1 MVKNPIGGASMTAWQ
16 TCQKPLAG
24 NRVNQAGFR
33 HPQTRTQ
40 ANARA
45 REERQTRTQ
54 EIQHPQ
60 PHVGKPSEAGSPQ
73 PKRPARALAGK
84 PPGGRPKPGQT
95 NGNQA
100 NAGGGRRGI
109 LWEGHKTPGEGERGW
124 CREVG
129 VEKRAGA
136 SPKPAPNTRQHLY
149 KPAMPRPKFA
159 GSGRSTPTRRERR
172 RHRDQHP
179 PHSEESQP

>member
-1 MVKNPIGGASMTAWQ
+1 M
-16 TCQKPLAG
+16 
-24 NRVNQAGFR
+24 NQVCFR
-33 HPQTRTQ
+33 HPQTRTP

-45 REERQTRTQ
+45 GEERQTTTQ
-54 EIQHPQ
+54 ETRHPQ

-84 PPGGRPKPGQT
+84 PPGGRPKPGQI

-100 NAGGGRRGI
+100 NAGGRMREERDPVGKPKRRVR
-109 LWEGHKTPGEGERGW
+109 ERGW

-129 VEKRAGA
+129 VEKRAGV
-136 SPKPAPNTRQHLY
+136 SLRPAPNTRQHLY
-149 KPAMPRPKFA
+149 KPATPRPKFA
-159 GSGRSTPTRRERR
+159 GSGRSTPTRRGRR
-172 RHRDQHP
+172 RHRGQHP